1 MSPNLNYRVSQ
12 KKLQFMMSVANFEP
26 LYLRHLGVET
36 QRFCAHLTGTFLDF
50 TELIQLLSV
59 GEFDWHIGAFKN

>member
-1 MSPNLNYRVSQ
+1 
-12 KKLQFMMSVANFEP
+12 MMSVANFEP

-36 QRFCAHLTGTFLDF
+36 QRICAHLTGTFLDF

-59 GEFDWHIGAFKN
+59 GEFDWHIGALKN